1 MKKFIVN
8 SESQIDLKNFD
19 PEDTNKLLKD
29 DIKEEYSN
37 LQKKL
42 VDLQELFYASKKFS
56 LLIVLQGM
64 DCSGKDGTVKKT
76 LGGLNLNGIK
86 VESFK
91 QPTPEELGHDYLWRV
106 HKVAP
111 KKGDITVFNRSYY
124 EDVLITRVHHIID
137 DKAAFNRFN
146 EINKFEEYLVNNNT
160 LVLKFFLNISKDFQ
174 KQKLESRLETPE
186 KHWKFSAADL
196 AERKF
201 WDEYQK
207 YYEDVLSNCST
218 EKAPW
223 HVVPANNRWFRNY
236 IVLKTI
242 VNTLEGLD
250 LKFPEI
256 DGDIQKLIEE
266 VKESN

>member
-19 PEDTNKLLKD
+19 PEDTNKLSKN

-124 EDVLITRVHHIID
+124 EDVLVTRVHHIID
-137 DKAAFNRFN
+137 DKTAFNRFK

-207 YYEDVLSNCST
+207 YYEDVLSSCST